1 MDESRGFLGTL
12 LDTSFS
18 SFITAKFIRVLYVLV
33 LLLSVIMAFAYLV
46 GFTAA
51 LSGFMNGFIAFVF
64 AIPIAAI
71 CAALWVVF
79 MRIWLEIVIVIF
91 RMAENMQFLADRA
104 RHGGGA
110 GASPAGGTNL
120 GGL

>member
-1 MDESRGFLGTL
+1 MDEPRGFLNTL

-18 SFITAKFIRVLYVLV
+18 SFITAKFIRVLYILV
-33 LLLSVIMAFAYLV
+33 LLLGVAMAFFYLF
-46 GFTAA
+46 GLTAT
-51 LSGFMNGFIAFVF
+51 LSGFMNGFIAFIL
-64 AIPIAAI
+64 AIPLAAI
-71 CAALWVVF
+71 CTALWVVF

-104 RHGGGA
+104 RMGGSG
-110 GASPAGGTNL
+110 GASPAGGADL